1 MGKEYVNNGNG
12 RKSYATAVAFN
23 QNGAALDL
31 FTLWMVN
38 SGDEAKMDAAFE
50 FIQFMINPENQATWN
65 AKTGYFPINMKAH
78 DIQTFKDNIA
88 KYPQFQTVFDQL
100 HASGHELCRQPAE
113 RFPVSPP
120 VC

>member
-12 RKSYATAVAFN
+12 CKSYAPAVAFN

-65 AKTGYFPINMKAH
+65 AKTGYFPINMKTH
-78 DIQTFKDNIA
+78 DIQTFKDNIT

-100 HASGHELCRQPAE
+100 HASGPEYVGSLLSV
-113 RFPVSPP
+113 FP
-120 VC
+120 